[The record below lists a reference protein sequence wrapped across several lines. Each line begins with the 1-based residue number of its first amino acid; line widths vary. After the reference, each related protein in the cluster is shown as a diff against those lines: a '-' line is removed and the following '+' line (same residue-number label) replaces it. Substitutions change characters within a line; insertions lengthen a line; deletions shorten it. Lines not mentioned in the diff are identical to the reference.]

1 MRRALLQV
9 DGVVAATASYDD
21 KRADIAYRPDVVAP
35 EALVKAIDEI
45 GFEASVMEPE
55 APPRTASPEWS
66 FRWTS
71 VLADWLLDA

>member
-9 DGVVAATASYDD
+9 DGVVAATVSYDD
-21 KRADIAYRPDVVAP
+21 KRADVEYRPDVVAP

-55 APPRTASPEWS
+55 GAASDGVP
-66 FRWTS
+66 
-71 VLADWLLDA
+71 